1 MIEEANNYFSIGKDY
16 ASIDCYNRVLKL
28 DSDNIIA
35 LNGKGR
41 LLCEL
46 EKYDEAIKCYD
57 KSIELNPD
65 NPSTYRGKAEVY
77 RRKLKIWKL
86 IVLAIAGGWPIGLG
100 ISLFVPFPYSCAY
113 AYDSLYS
120 MGTMVI

>member
-1 MIEEANNYFSIGKDY
+1 MIEEANNYFSIGNSY

-65 NPSTYRGKAEVY
+65 NPRY
-77 RRKLKIWKL
+77 I
-86 IVLAIAGGWPIGLG
+86 
-100 ISLFVPFPYSCAY
+100 
-113 AYDSLYS
+113 
-120 MGTMVI
+120 